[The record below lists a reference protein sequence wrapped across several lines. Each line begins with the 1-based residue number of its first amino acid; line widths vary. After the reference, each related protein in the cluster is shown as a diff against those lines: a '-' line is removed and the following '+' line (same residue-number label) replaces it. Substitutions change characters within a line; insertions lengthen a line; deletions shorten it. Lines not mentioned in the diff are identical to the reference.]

1 MGGKMTK
8 QEMRWFF
15 FTQIIIILLLLTAM
29 DCIIRGP
36 LYLIN
41 DQLTYADWRHNYR
54 LDVLSEAMEQEAKR

>member
-1 MGGKMTK
+1 MTK

-41 DQLTYADWRHNYR
+41 DQLTYADWRHNFR